1 MHKRRGFWRKIR
13 IGGRERGEKKRGLL
27 VLSLSSFPVSLHTD
41 PRSAILAVTD
51 RQPTTSMRHLGGRG
65 ERAEEDTMA
74 HAANDDRRAAW
85 VQQSNDKCQ
94 SAVHGLVALVTVI
107 DILLSSLES

>member
-1 MHKRRGFWRKIR
+1 
-13 IGGRERGEKKRGLL
+13 
-27 VLSLSSFPVSLHTD
+27 
-41 PRSAILAVTD
+41 
-51 RQPTTSMRHLGGRG
+51 
-65 ERAEEDTMA
+65 MA

-107 DILLSSLES
+107 DILLSLES